1 MNTLQDFS
9 NDDFL
14 SSLIETSINDR
25 FHCDQCERTY
35 SSAKL
40 LRQHQA
46 QHHNNASQTYVDVT
60 VFDPHSKTCYV
71 CAKRFSKVGYTFLHY
86 AKVHNMKGPLS
97 CTSCDKR
104 FFSSRALVKH
114 QHQCHVA
121 YGKECPSC
129 KKVFSSPAFMRE
141 HFQQYHN
148 NATQTY
154 VDSFKF
160 DPRSKTC
167 YVCNRRFSRLGAVQK
182 HYTIVHNMKGP
193 LSCSHEGCD
202 LHFFTEKALSRH
214 KNKCVTQ
221 R

>member
-60 VFDPHSKTCYV
+60 VFDPY
-71 CAKRFSKVGYTFLHY
+71 
-86 AKVHNMKGPLS
+86 
-97 CTSCDKR
+97 
-104 FFSSRALVKH
+104 
-114 QHQCHVA
+114 
-121 YGKECPSC
+121 
-129 KKVFSSPAFMRE
+129 
-141 HFQQYHN
+141 
-148 NATQTY
+148 
-154 VDSFKF
+154 
-160 DPRSKTC
+160 SKTC